1 MTTYTQIEDA
11 LRAKLQLIPNI
22 YSGTFGN
29 NKFKPT
35 VGTPWFR
42 ATNLIA
48 EPQSSSIGTEGQDEL
63 IGIYNI
69 TLFYPIGAIDYT
81 LVEAVLTAFNRGT
94 FIPAGTGSVHILRSW
109 REVTR
114 EEPTWT
120 QVPIYARWNC
130 YNR

>member
-1 MTTYTQIEDA
+1 MTTYTQIETA
-11 LRAKLQLIPNI
+11 LNNKLLAVPNM

-48 EPQSSSIGTEGQDEL
+48 EPQASSIGVIGQDEL

-69 TLFYPIGAIDYT
+69 NLFYQIGGIDDAMI
-81 LVEAVLTAFNRGT
+81 EAVLAAFNRGT
-94 FIPAGTGSVHILRSW
+94 FITAGTGSVHILRSW
-109 REVTR
+109 KEVIR